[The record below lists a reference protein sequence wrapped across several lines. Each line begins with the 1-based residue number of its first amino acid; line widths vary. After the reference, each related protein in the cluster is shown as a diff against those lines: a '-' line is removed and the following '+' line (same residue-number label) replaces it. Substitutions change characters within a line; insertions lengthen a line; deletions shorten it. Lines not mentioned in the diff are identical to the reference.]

1 MSAKSRSTCDGAMK
15 DKYKDVCVVCVWGV
29 GGGPMDQ
36 HPVLLHVK
44 TNKYFILVLA
54 MSDLIRDNLLI
65 LATPSLYI
73 DC

>member
-1 MSAKSRSTCDGAMK
+1 ML
-15 DKYKDVCVVCVWGV
+15 CVFGGL
-29 GGGPMDQ
+29 GGGGAMDQ

-65 LATPSLYI
+65 LATPSLHI